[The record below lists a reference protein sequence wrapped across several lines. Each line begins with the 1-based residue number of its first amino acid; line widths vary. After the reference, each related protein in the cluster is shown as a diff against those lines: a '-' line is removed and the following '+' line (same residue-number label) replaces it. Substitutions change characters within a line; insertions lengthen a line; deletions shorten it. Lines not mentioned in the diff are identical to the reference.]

1 MRARPA
7 PANSTML
14 SFTVSTPP
22 WRPSRRM
29 TVASRS
35 MTWSR
40 NGGAPQVVGP
50 PRAANRSLT
59 PYGMPPRIGAS
70 EWLRRRSARR
80 ASARA
85 RSGSNAATA
94 LKRAPISISAC
105 RAASASSSGETA
117 LRRSIWA
124 RSGRVAKRYSRFTTR
139 RPMLRSAAM
148 RPALAMVLAVLLSAC
163 GGIAPPALP
172 SPTPAPAGTSL
183 ADLAVYQGADREQM
197 LIEGARKE
205 GKAVLY
211 TSNSQIE
218 GLMTDFQ
225 KKYPFIKVDAVRG
238 QNTEIQQ
245 RLREEFRANTVLADV
260 VESSGEGM
268 GQMVPLDVFQ
278 EYFSPDLA
286 AYDESSITRGPGG
299 NVLVLADREVYP
311 GLAWN
316 TNLVNSAEAPKTFD
330 DLLDQKWKGK
340 MGIVSSSTGTN
351 WVGLLMNVKG
361 EEYVKKIAQQQVK
374 VQNITAAALTDLVV
388 SGEVP
393 MSPVIGYADV
403 LQAQAKGAP
412 IQW

>member
-1 MRARPA
+1 
-7 PANSTML
+7 
-14 SFTVSTPP
+14 
-22 WRPSRRM
+22 
-29 TVASRS
+29 
-35 MTWSR
+35 
-40 NGGAPQVVGP
+40 
-50 PRAANRSLT
+50 
-59 PYGMPPRIGAS
+59 
-70 EWLRRRSARR
+70 
-80 ASARA
+80 
-85 RSGSNAATA
+85 
-94 LKRAPISISAC
+94 
-105 RAASASSSGETA
+105 
-117 LRRSIWA
+117 
-124 RSGRVAKRYSRFTTR
+124 
-139 RPMLRSAAM
+139 M

-330 DLLDQKWKGK
+330 DLLDPKWKGK

-412 IQW
+412 IQWAPQEVVLTTVGASSLVNKAPHPYSALLLLDYLHSREGQTAARDGQQIASPRKDVPTAGLPAVQKLVMSQKYTPDEYAKQAADWEKLFKQYFLTGPR